1 MKINGAYKFRTKAYK
16 DNFRACFLKLSFFEG
31 STQISKDEF
40 AQSVTGGVI
49 ETFIELFTYY
59 YYPLSSFNL
68 SARVQAEILVS
79 DNKGRFLFQRVINN
93 LLDYSFFNVVESVP
107 LDLADN
113 IRHRQLILPDIT
125 PILDIE
131 NDGFSVSVII
141 APQGSYADYMYNGD
155 YRRRI
160 SYRNAKISGVD
171 SGDSSSIITM
181 FDIYS
186 FKNNEPIETIP
197 LESELKR
204 FGEINDPFGTR
215 YTAFARGSTLLTSQ
229 LYYKGG
235 GLWANDI
242 SLVSSLITAAGYST
256 TYSDNSFIHK
266 YPNTEILPNSGLPAY
281 GTNTLPV
288 GSEVLATT
296 NYNIDFG
303 KSYSQ
308 TYDINHTAFYSLGQ
322 NYHSVI
328 KDSKTGD
335 IIVLEEY
342 FYSNSI
348 RRPFVDP
355 PVWRLLYNNTP
366 VTEFF
371 DYTYTED
378 WGGYYLP
385 EKFTY
390 DNSSKIGFFLYNGDF
405 VGMDG
410 FQVREGKFEITIKR
424 NQEYPLLF
432 GDRETTEDSLS
443 VDLPEDFKKALEDS
457 ESGDENVLLHQGKE
471 VYSES
476 TKSYWR
482 FCNAVVL
489 QR

>member
-40 AQSVTGGVI
+40 PHSVTSGV
-49 ETFIELFTYY
+49 T
-59 YYPLSSFNL
+59 
-68 SARVQAEILVS
+68 RVQAEILVS

-93 LLDYSFFNVVESVP
+93 LLDYSF
-107 LDLADN
+107 
-113 IRHRQLILPDIT
+113 LPEMSRPALPGVT

-141 APQGSYADYMYNGD
+141 SPQGMYSEG
-155 YRRRI
+155 YRRRV
-160 SYRNAKISGVD
+160 SYRSVKTSGVD
-171 SGDSSSIITM
+171 SGFGSSIVTGL
-181 FDIYS
+181 DIYS
-186 FKNNEPIETIP
+186 FKNNEPIQTIP
-197 LESELKR
+197 LESKLKQ
-204 FGEINDPFGTR
+204 FGGVDDPFGTQFI
-215 YTAFARGSTLLTSQ
+215 AFAYGSTLLISQ

-235 GLWANDI
+235 GLWTNDI
-242 SLVSSLITAAGYST
+242 SVRSVILTAAGYST
-256 TYSDNSFIHK
+256 CFSENSLIHK

-296 NYNIDFG
+296 DYNIDFG

-308 TYDINHTAFYSLGQ
+308 TYNINHSVFYGLGQ

-342 FYSNSI
+342 FYSV

-378 WGGYYLP
+378 WGEYYLP

-482 FCNAVVL
+482 LCNAVVL